1 MPLIAH
7 ADTRPIEPASV
18 LALYAE
24 EGWWPE
30 RTGEQV
36 GRLLAAGPSVGA
48 WDGDRL
54 VGFAR
59 AVTDGVCRAYIE
71 DVIVTG
77 PMRGSSLGRRLMEAL
92 RERLDATLAP
102 GAVVSLFC
110 GPDLVP
116 FYEWNGFAFTSQRVG
131 HHSR

>member
-1 MPLIAH
+1 MPSIAH
-7 ADTRPIEPASV
+7 ADARPISPESV
-18 LALYAE
+18 LALYAA

-30 RTGEQV
+30 RTPEQV
-36 GRLLAAGPSVGA
+36 ARLLDAGPSVGA
-48 WDGDRL
+48 WDGERL

-71 DVIVTG
+71 DVVVARD
-77 PMRGSSLGRRLMEAL
+77 MRGGSLGRRLMEAL
-92 RERLDATLAP
+92 RERLGATLAP

-116 FYEWNGFAFTSQRVG
+116 FYEWNGFTFTSQRVG
-131 HHSR
+131 HHTP

>member
-1 MPLIAH
+1 MPFIAH
-7 ADTRPIEPASV
+7 AHERPITPKSV

-24 EGWWPE
+24 AGWWPE
-30 RTGEQV
+30 RTPEQV
-36 GRLLAAGPSVGA
+36 ARLLEAGPAVGA
-48 WDGDRL
+48 WDGDHL

-59 AVTDGVCRAYIE
+59 SVTDGVCRAYIE
-71 DVIVTG
+71 DVIVTE
-77 PMRGSSLGRRLMEAL
+77 PMRGGSLGRRLMEAL